1 MILNK
6 ILFVL
11 SFLDFLME
19 IYNIIMLLQWIYLE
33 NEKFKLGVLIKKVS
47 LVKIKKKDG
56 YFFYIEF
63 FKY

>member
-47 LVKIKKKDG
+47 FVKIKIKG
-56 YFFYIEF
+56 WLFFLDRVF
-63 FKY
+63 